1 MMLKVGKLYQCKDYF
16 LMFYPDPETAAIAL
30 AAGGAAAVRAA
41 ARRPGAAAFSDA
53 FWSNRLG
60 KPVFYIEKNIPFLV
74 LNSKEKF
81 YEVEVLVGDRKGW
94 IICEDW
100 LNIKEIV

>member
-1 MMLKVGKLYQCKDYF
+1 
-16 LMFYPDPETAAIAL
+16 MFYTDPKTAAIA
-30 AAGGAAAVRAA
+30 AAAAAAIAAA
-41 ARRPGAAAFSDA
+41 ARNAASTFPAPDA

-60 KPVFYIEKNIPFLV
+60 KPVFYIEKNIPLLV

-81 YEVEVLVGDRKGW
+81 YEVLAGDRKGW
-94 IICEDW
+94 IIYEDW